1 VITQSFSKSRS
12 LAGIRLGCAFAN
24 EDLIEA
30 LNRVKNS
37 FNSYPIDRLAQVAGI
52 KAIQDENY
60 FNLTRVKII
69 EARKFLEKELLLIDF
84 EVLSSG
90 ANFIFTRH
98 KVKDAITI
106 FKKLRESGVLVRHFS
121 EPERISQF
129 LRITIGTMEDM
140 QKLISIL
147 KAVLR

>member
-1 VITQSFSKSRS
+1 MRLS
-12 LAGIRLGCAFAN
+12 LFIFIDALGW
-24 EDLIEA
+24 E
-30 LNRVKNS
+30 V
-37 FNSYPIDRLAQVAGI
+37 LA
-52 KAIQDENY
+52 E
-60 FNLTRVKII
+60 
-69 EARKFLEKELLLIDF
+69 RKFLEKELLLIDF

-98 KVKDAITI
+98 KSKDAITI

-147 KAVLR
+147 KAIL

>member
-1 VITQSFSKSRS
+1 MITQSFSKSRS

-37 FNSYPIDRLAQVAGI
+37 FNSYPIDRLAQVAGV
-52 KAIQDENY
+52 KAIQDEDY
-60 FNLTRVKII
+60 FNLTRGKII

-98 KVKDAITI
+98 KSKDAITI

-147 KAVLR
+147 KAIL